1 MKQMIDNH
9 EKEKNDINNRVEN
22 LLHMISQLIKENTHI
37 NEEINQLKIAN
48 DDINQIKKE
57 NTISMNKEINQLK
70 QVQPNLNLLK

>member
-57 NTISMNKEINQLK
+57 NIRMNK
-70 QVQPNLNLLK
+70 

>member
-1 MKQMIDNH
+1 MIDNH